1 MAAMK
6 RWLGQGAVAAISVVF
21 AFLLGEYLPF
31 LVIVENW
38 AADYRVATLLPPESQ
53 HPEIVVASITE
64 DTLQLFPYRS
74 PVDRHFLAELLD
86 SLDKAGVRAVGVDVL
101 FDQPSE
107 PAKDAELRAVLARM
121 KAPVVA
127 SYIGAEE
134 GLDEGQREYLDE
146 FLPVAMRGYA
156 TLQKDPY
163 DQTVREMFA
172 GRQTA
177 AGFVAGLPLAL
188 AARLDPG
195 GTHVARPI
203 AWHGR
208 PSPDLG
214 PFRHF
219 PAHTI
224 KLIPKEW
231 LRGKVVLIGSDLSLT
246 DRHRTPFYV
255 GGSDATRLMPGV
267 DIHAHALAQL
277 LDGRHG
283 DSLGD
288 RMKLLLCAVVAV
300 AAVALSRLPFG
311 VGIKAGLAGILL
323 VVVWVGGFIAF
334 ARLGLN
340 IPLLMPSLAL
350 ASAMWLAETLGGR
363 EQRQQKQF
371 IKNAFGLYMSPSIV
385 DELVKDPSRLSLG
398 GERREMTFLF
408 TDVAGFTTVSEQT
421 EPAVLGAMLN
431 QYFDGVCSILMEQ
444 GGAVVDFIGDA
455 VFCLFGAPVPHPDH
469 AARAIVCA
477 QRIEA
482 FSRQFRDLDHV
493 RKAGWGITRIGVHT
507 GSALIGNFGSGR
519 RFKYSAVGDAVNTA
533 ARIEGLNKYFGTAV
547 CVSETSVAASGL
559 AGLRPLGRFTLKG
572 KSHPIAV
579 FEPVS
584 DAWLNG
590 AAGRSYLAAYAVM
603 AEGKGAEAL
612 RAFEALAGDDPCI
625 AFHRE
630 RLRGGETSDVV
641 IMKEK

>member
-1 MAAMK
+1 MERIR
-6 RWLGQGAVAAISVVF
+6 RWFGQGAVALVSVVF

-38 AADYRVATLLPPESQ
+38 AADYRVASLTPAEPQ
-53 HPEIVVASITE
+53 HPDIVVVSITE

-74 PVDRHFLAELLD
+74 PVDRHFLAGLLED
-86 SLDKAGVRAVGVDVL
+86 LDGAGVRAVGLDVL

-127 SYIGAEE
+127 SYIGADE
-134 GLDEGQREYLDE
+134 GLNEDQREYLDE
-146 FLPVAMRGYA
+146 FLPQGQRGYA
-156 TLQKDPY
+156 SLHKDAY
-163 DQTVREMFA
+163 DQTVREMFS
-172 GRQTA
+172 GRQSPD
-177 AGFVAGLPLAL
+177 GFIPGFPLAL
-188 AARLDPG
+188 AARINPG
-195 GTHVARPI
+195 GTYFAQPM
-203 AWHGR
+203 AWRGKAG
-208 PSPDLG
+208 PELA

-219 PAHTI
+219 PAHTV
-224 KLIPKEW
+224 KLMPKDW
-231 LRGKVVLIGSDLSLT
+231 LRGKIVLIGSDLSLT

-255 GGSDATRLMPGV
+255 GESGPNRLMPGV

-277 LDGRHG
+277 LDGRRG
-283 DSLGD
+283 DSLD
-288 RMKLLLCAVVAV
+288 VRMKLLLCAVIAL

-311 VGIKAGLAGILL
+311 VGVKAGLAGLLL
-323 VVVWVGGFIAF
+323 VALWVGGFFAF
-334 ARLGLN
+334 ARTGLN

-363 EQRQQKQF
+363 QERQQKQF

-385 DELVKDPSRLSLG
+385 DELVKDPSRLTLG

-455 VFCLFGAPVPHPDH
+455 VFCLFGAPVAHPDH
-469 AARAIVCA
+469 AERAIICA
-477 QRIEA
+477 RRIEE
-482 FSRQFRDLDHV
+482 FSRSFRELDHV
-493 RKAGWGITRIGVHT
+493 RATGWGITRIGVHT
-507 GSALIGNFGSGR
+507 GNALIGNFGSGK
-519 RFKYSAVGDAVNTA
+519 RFKYSAVGDAVNTG

-547 CVSETSVAASGL
+547 CVSETSVAASGM

-584 DAWLNG
+584 DEWLNSP
-590 AAGRSYLAAYAVM
+590 AGQGYLAAYALM
-603 AEGKGAEAL
+603 AEGQGGD
-612 RAFEALAGDDPCI
+612 ALAAFQALEGDDPCI
-625 AFHRE
+625 AFHLE
-630 RLRGGETSDVV
+630 RLKSGETTDVV
-641 IMKEK
+641 TMKDK